1 MISTFYQL
9 PGCEHFYTHYYAQL
23 LEITS
28 YRELYISDIA
38 KKLGI
43 TYANANYLIKKLRDA
58 GFVKRVRVSGIMMI
72 SLTEKGQDTVNQWG
86 VKD

>member
-1 MISTFYQL
+1 MSSFFQI
-9 PGCEHFYTHYYAQL
+9 PGCEHFYTYYYPKL

-28 YRELYISDIA
+28 YRELYISDIS

-72 SLTEKGQDTVNQWG
+72 SLTEKGQDIVNQWG